1 MENTESVSAPTASVE
16 NSDAPK
22 KAGLF
27 ANPAT
32 AKGLVLV
39 IAGSIALLAPQA
51 TTPIVGLACALA
63 LVVWGLT
70 EVWEAIRHWRDVGF
84 IGLLLAVISIGAGVG
99 LLLNAY
105 TLNFLLIVAGIY
117 LLARGLVGIVRLV
130 INGKDEIAVRATAA
144 LLQISLGIVLFEIP
158 RTAALALV
166 GVGALVAI
174 SVGSIFLY
182 HGIRRGDE
190 VSDLNAANFT
200 GICKRWLTEHDL
212 GFTTRN
218 EIAEGLY
225 FEEPD
230 KREKLRSWWTML
242 SLSVL
247 IATFGI
253 LQDSTAVV
261 IGAMLIAPLMTPI
274 LGAAGAVVNGRRRRL
289 LSSLTLVLLGAGVS
303 IFLAFAVGRWTP
315 DLIQV
320 ETNSQIISRVSPN
333 LIDMGIALAAGAAG
347 AFASVNRRAAGS
359 IAGVAIAV
367 ALVPPLGVVGLTL
380 EIGEF
385 GLAGGAFLLFLANFI
400 AILLAASLIFVAS
413 GWVSV
418 RRLRAHIN
426 DVYVTTGLVGAT
438 AMVVMVPLLF
448 AQQGVVS
455 QARDQAIATGVVDRW
470 VDATDLDLAV
480 QQVEFSGD
488 TVTVRVEGSDPFPD
502 PDSLG
507 AELTQDLD
515 RPIDLDVFLT
525 PTQAIRYRTTVN
537 E

>member
-1 MENTESVSAPTASVE
+1 MENAESVSSPTASVE
-16 NSDAPK
+16 NSDTPK

-32 AKGLVLV
+32 AKGLVLL
-39 IAGSIALLAPQA
+39 IAGSIALLAPRA

-63 LVVWGLT
+63 LVIWGLT

-105 TLNFLLIVAGIY
+105 TPNFLLIVAGFY

-130 INGKDEIAVRATAA
+130 INRKDEIAVRATAA

-200 GICKRWLTEHDL
+200 GICKRWLAEHDL

-320 ETNSQIISRVSPN
+320 ETNSQIVSRVSPN

-400 AILLAASLIFVAS
+400 AILLAASLVFVAG

-455 QARDQAIATGVVDRW
+455 QAQDQAIATGVVDRW

-480 QQVEFSGD
+480 KQVEFSDG
-488 TVTVRVEGSDPFPD
+488 TVTVRIEGSDPFPD

-507 AELTQDLD
+507 AELTKDLG
-515 RPIDLDVFLT
+515 RAIDLDVFLT

>member
-1 MENTESVSAPTASVE
+1 M
-16 NSDAPK
+16 
-22 KAGLF
+22 
-27 ANPAT
+27 
-32 AKGLVLV
+32 
-39 IAGSIALLAPQA
+39 
-51 TTPIVGLACALA
+51 
-63 LVVWGLT
+63 
-70 EVWEAIRHWRDVGF
+70 
-84 IGLLLAVISIGAGVG
+84 
-99 LLLNAY
+99 
-105 TLNFLLIVAGIY
+105 
-117 LLARGLVGIVRLV
+117 
-130 INGKDEIAVRATAA
+130 
-144 LLQISLGIVLFEIP
+144 
-158 RTAALALV
+158 
-166 GVGALVAI
+166 
-174 SVGSIFLY
+174 
-182 HGIRRGDE
+182 
-190 VSDLNAANFT
+190 
-200 GICKRWLTEHDL
+200 
-212 GFTTRN
+212 
-218 EIAEGLY
+218 
-225 FEEPD
+225 
-230 KREKLRSWWTML
+230 
-242 SLSVL
+242 
-247 IATFGI
+247 
-253 LQDSTAVV
+253 
-261 IGAMLIAPLMTPI
+261 
-274 LGAAGAVVNGRRRRL
+274 
-289 LSSLTLVLLGAGVS
+289 
-303 IFLAFAVGRWTP
+303 
-315 DLIQV
+315 
-320 ETNSQIISRVSPN
+320 
-333 LIDMGIALAAGAAG
+333 
-347 AFASVNRRAAGS
+347 
-359 IAGVAIAV
+359 
-367 ALVPPLGVVGLTL
+367 GVVGLTL